1 MRRFF
6 FPNNPLDVPVV
17 RLTDPKEIHHLKDV
31 LRLKKED
38 QIRIFNDQGKEI
50 VGTILNLSQNLLEV
64 RIDYTQP
71 EKKKKKFH
79 LSLACAIP
87 KKAKFELILEKCTE
101 LGVDE
106 FFPLLTARTESNLS
120 EERSQ
125 KKVRR
130 YEQVVINAC
139 KQSGRTDIQV
149 VHSMTKFSELFKI
162 TPCETLKLI
171 ACLAGERKNLKA
183 VIKETHRCP
192 VLLIIGPEGD
202 FTDEEVKSAIK
213 LGSIPISLGT
223 NVLKVDTAA
232 ISACSFTAL
241 YLDHDQNH

>member
-6 FPNNPLDVPVV
+6 FPNNPLDGPVI

-31 LRLKKED
+31 LRFKKED

-50 VGTILNLSQNLLEV
+50 VGTILKVSKNLLELRV
-64 RIDYTQP
+64 DYTQL
-71 EKKKKKFH
+71 EKKKKNFY

-87 KKAKFELILEKCTE
+87 KKAKFEFILEKCTE

-106 FFPLLTARTESNLS
+106 FFPLLTARTESKLPT
-120 EERSQ
+120 ERSE

-139 KQSGRTDIQV
+139 KQSGRTDIPV
-149 VHSMTKFSELFKI
+149 IHSITAFPGLFKTI
-162 TPCETLKLI
+162 TPETAKLI
-171 ACLAGERKNLKA
+171 ACLTGERKNLA
-183 VIKETHRCP
+183 DVLKEKQLQP
-192 VLLIIGPEGD
+192 ILLIIGPEGD
-202 FTDEEVKSAIK
+202 FTDEEVKLALK
-213 LGSIPISLGT
+213 LGAIPISLGT

-232 ISACSFTAL
+232 ISACSFTAIF
-241 YLDHDQNH
+241 LDHDQNH